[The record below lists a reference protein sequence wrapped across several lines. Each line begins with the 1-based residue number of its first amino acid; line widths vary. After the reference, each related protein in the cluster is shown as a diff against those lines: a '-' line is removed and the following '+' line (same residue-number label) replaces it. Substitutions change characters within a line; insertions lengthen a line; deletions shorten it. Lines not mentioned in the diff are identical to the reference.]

1 MPFHDWPNVDCS
13 SLHFFDPYL
22 FNMIRPHCKTV
33 KKFKM
38 RGGFFGTNLA
48 YPLTLMTTITHFTNL
63 HVLVLK
69 RNRYLL
75 KLDILP
81 KLNVLTLH
89 ANYQILSQEFAKHLP
104 GLKCLTDLSLA
115 RNPQID
121 TEHLLQAIVSLSAL
135 LHFKHTWHCHHQFEQ
150 ILDFC
155 PNLTKFQYTGSNL
168 VRKTE
173 KWKEFCQK
181 GFPTSL
187 SMRST
192 NMHCNNL
199 QIITNLVL

>member
-33 KKFKM
+33 KRFKM

-81 KLNVLTLH
+81 KLNVLTLD

-135 LHFKHTWHCHHQFEQ
+135 LHLNIHGIAITNLSKFLIFAQ
-150 ILDFC
+150 ILL
-155 PNLTKFQYTGSNL
+155 NSSTLEVIWS
-168 VRKTE
+168 E
-173 KWKEFCQK
+173 KQRSGKEFCQK